1 MENIALKIIASLIS
15 GGINVVMYLG
25 IFILAQLVVY
35 QLFGISIVNKM
46 MKLVSFASKVEI
58 GG

>member
-15 GGINVVMYLG
+15 GGLNIVIYLG
-25 IFILAQLVVY
+25 IFILAQLIVY

>member
-15 GGINVVMYLG
+15 GGINVAIYVG

>member
-1 MENIALKIIASLIS
+1 MENIALKIIVSLIS
-15 GGINVVMYLG
+15 GGINVAIYVG

>member
-1 MENIALKIIASLIS
+1 MENVALKMIVSLIS
-15 GGINVVMYLG
+15 GGINIILYLG
-25 IFILAQLVVY
+25 IFIAIQLVVY
-35 QLFGISIVNKM
+35 QLTGISLVNKI